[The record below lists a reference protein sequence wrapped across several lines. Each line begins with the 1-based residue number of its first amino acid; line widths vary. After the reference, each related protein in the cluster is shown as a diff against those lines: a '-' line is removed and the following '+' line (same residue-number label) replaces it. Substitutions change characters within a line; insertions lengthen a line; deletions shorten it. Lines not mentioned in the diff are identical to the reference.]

1 MISLPNV
8 SKMLAICCLVLATPF
23 PSLAS
28 DRDGRVTEALE
39 TVQEI
44 AEFSSPGSMP
54 TPLVRRCF
62 VAVDR
67 LLRLSPE
74 GSEGEVLRTI
84 AGKLEPRCQR
94 GPASQLERLGLLYLL
109 AEADF
114 DFETD
119 LLSPTD
125 AAPLQSSGQRD
136 GLRVAVRE
144 CWNVGA
150 LSTDALGVTVTVAA
164 PMQPDGRPDAA
175 SIRLTDAEGGSG
187 AAAER
192 AFDAARRAII
202 RCGQDGYDLPAD
214 EYDQWR
220 DVELIFAP
228 DSMQVHLADEAN

>member
-1 MISLPNV
+1 MMNRPNAYRA
-8 SKMLAICCLVLATPF
+8 LAVCCVALATPF

-28 DRDGRVTEALE
+28 DRDDRVTEALE

-44 AEFSSPGSMP
+44 AEFSSPGNMP

-74 GSEGEVLRTI
+74 GSEGEVLRTL

-94 GPASQLERLGLLYLL
+94 GPTSQLERLGLLYLL
-109 AEADF
+109 AKADF

-136 GLRVAVRE
+136 GLRVAVPE

-150 LSTDALGVTVTVAA
+150 LSMDTLGLTVTVAA
-164 PMQPDGRPDAA
+164 SMQPDGMPDAG

-187 AAAER
+187 AAVER
-192 AFDAARRAII
+192 AFYAARRAII
-202 RCGQDGYDLPAD
+202 RCGQDGYDLPPGD
-214 EYDQWR
+214 YDKWR

-228 DSMQVHLADEAN
+228 DSMRVHFADEAD